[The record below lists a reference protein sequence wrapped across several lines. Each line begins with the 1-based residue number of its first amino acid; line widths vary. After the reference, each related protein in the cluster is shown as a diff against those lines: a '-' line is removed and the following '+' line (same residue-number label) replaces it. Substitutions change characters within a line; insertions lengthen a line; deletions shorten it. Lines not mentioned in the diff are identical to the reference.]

1 MLKVQ
6 STHIYGSIEM
16 KNINLK
22 PAVFCFFLLFTVQI
36 SAQESERFSNE
47 ESGDPES
54 CVPFPECVD
63 EYFSISEEAELT
75 SKWSLLWEKISK
87 EMKSTV
93 DNLPLPKTPE

>member
-6 STHIYGSIEM
+6 STLIYGSIEM

-22 PAVFCFFLLFTVQI
+22 PVVISFFLLFTVQI
-36 SAQESERFSNE
+36 SAQESDRTNTE

-54 CVPFPECVD
+54 CNPFPDCVED
-63 EYFSISEEAELT
+63 YFVTSEEAEIT

-87 EMKSTV
+87 EMKETV